1 MGREPWPPQA
11 LVEFV
16 RELDLGRYGYKQMQV
31 DAEYLRQR
39 LWRFVAQERCARA
52 RPAQYNMRLWPMR
65 TV

>member
-1 MGREPWPPQA
+1 M
-11 LVEFV
+11 EFV